1 MFKGKR
7 GAAVESETIHVTGLI
22 ILIAILIVIYMFL
35 IPPEAQRDLLDN
47 GEIDEDS
54 GTTDSDSDGKNY
66 VLESPGVL
74 FPETAETDEIKF
86 PSVNLFSKT
95 SQKVAS
101 LASSVFVSRSL
112 FNDESRDL
120 SFKIEDPENINK
132 LKLFFNIIDSK
143 GSMLIYLNSKLIF
156 KGVPATQ
163 TLPLEIPT
171 ANLENENTL
180 KIAASSPSWRF
191 LSVNK
196 FELKDLRLIKEE
208 LSENKKESRSFSIE
222 KDKVK
227 SAELSYFINCLKET
241 DNQGVLKVFFNN
253 FNVHLGQVICDA
265 EEQVIDIPEEYFEEG
280 QNTLAFEKD
289 FGDFIIEQISLKIEL
304 EERKAPTYFFDVE
317 EDELSDEFTLTMD
330 LVPNEEDERSSATIL
345 VNSERITLDTERNIF
360 SRDIS
365 AFIEEGEN
373 FIKIIPKNEFEII
386 SLEVFSE

>member
-74 FPETAETDEIKF
+74 FPETEETDEIKF